1 MKKKRILIISIII
14 LIIITIIISIFLF
27 FLFKSNNKEDK
38 LKEKSVEQINYL
50 EEQIVS
56 CMNTLNNITFK
67 TAKLKKNTETITKN
81 SSSSDES
88 SSQDSS
94 NTSTNNSSNAN
105 STSSSENNKNEKQQT
120 KYDIQNNNIL
130 LLDLSNIDWNYI
142 KDEIDNLHSIWPSI
156 IVDLYMLN
164 VNNQDI
170 LNFSTV
176 LDQTTIDIKQE
187 NKKAVL
193 NDFSNLYSYLP
204 KYFEQTSKDNKK
216 INLTYTKSYIL
227 NSYALVEQNNWDGMK
242 TQISEANNYFSKIM
256 NSVDG
261 NTEYIQNRIT
271 KTYILLNELNNAI
284 DKKYKE
290 LYYIKYKN
298 VMEELMDL

>member
-1 MKKKRILIISIII
+1 MKKKRILIISITI

-27 FLFKSNNKEDK
+27 FLFKSNKQEDK

-67 TAKLKKNTETITKN
+67 MGKLKKDIETMTKSN
-81 SSSSDES
+81 SSSDQS
-88 SSQDSS
+88 SSQGSS
-94 NTSTNNSSNAN
+94 DNSTNNSSTES
-105 STSSSENNKNEKQQT
+105 STSENSKNEKQQT

-156 IVDLYMLN
+156 IVDLYTLN

-170 LNFSTV
+170 LNFSTA

-193 NDFSNLYSYLP
+193 NDFANLYSYLP

-216 INLTYTKSYIL
+216 INLAYTKSYIL

-256 NSVDG
+256 NSVDE

-284 DKKYKE
+284 NKKDKE

-298 VMEELMDL
+298 VIEELIDL